1 MRLVEK
7 LDIEV
12 LLPMTD
18 TSVPLLLGLET
29 LPSTIRLPF
38 PPLETYREV
47 SDKRRLMDRA
57 RDIGV
62 PVPQQVVVEAPPGDA
77 DLSRFA
83 SGVSVVLKP
92 ARSAVVTD
100 GGILRFGVKMVDRV
114 EDASSVLAQLP
125 PEAYP
130 VMVQERITGPGL
142 GAFLLTD
149 RGRVL
154 AAFGHRRLR
163 EKPPTGGVSVYR
175 EAVPLR
181 DDVRDYAERVLRA
194 FDWTGVAMVEFKE
207 DLATGTPYLM
217 EINGRFWGSLQLAVD
232 AGVDF
237 PALLVDLCLG
247 RPVEPVETIRTGIRS
262 RWLWGDVD
270 HLLWMLLRGR
280 EARRT
285 DPMLP
290 TPLGALGRFLVPW
303 RPGERYE
310 VLRASDPGPF
320 LRESAQWLTQVLKR

>member
-1 MRLVEK
+1 MRLVQE

-18 TSVPLLLGLET
+18 TSVPLLVGHEA
-29 LPSTIRLPF
+29 LPDTVRLPF
-38 PPLETYREV
+38 PPLETYRAV
-47 SDKRRLMDRA
+47 SDKLSLMATA

-62 PVPQQVVVEAPPGDA
+62 PVPQQVVVEAPPAEA
-77 DLSRFA
+77 DLGRFA
-83 SGVSVVLKP
+83 PGVSVVLKP
-92 ARSAVVTD
+92 ARSAVVTE

-114 EDASSVLAQLP
+114 EDAPSVLAKLP

-142 GAFLLTD
+142 GAFMLTD

-154 AAFGHRRLR
+154 AAFGHRRIR

-175 EAVPLR
+175 EAVRLR
-181 DDVRDYAERVLRA
+181 DDVRDYAERVLQA
-194 FDWTGVAMVEFKE
+194 FEWTGVAMVEFKE
-207 DLATGTPYLM
+207 DLSTGTPYLM

-237 PALLVDLCLG
+237 PALLVDLCLE
-247 RPVEPVETIRTGIRS
+247 RPVEPVKTIRTGIRS

-270 HLLWMLLRGR
+270 HLLWMFLRGR
-280 EARRT
+280 EARLN
-285 DPMLP
+285 DPTLP
-290 TPLGALGRFLVPW
+290 TPLGALGRFLIPW

-310 VLRASDPGPF
+310 VLRLSDPGPF
-320 LRESAQWLTQVLKR
+320 LRESAQWLGQLFKR